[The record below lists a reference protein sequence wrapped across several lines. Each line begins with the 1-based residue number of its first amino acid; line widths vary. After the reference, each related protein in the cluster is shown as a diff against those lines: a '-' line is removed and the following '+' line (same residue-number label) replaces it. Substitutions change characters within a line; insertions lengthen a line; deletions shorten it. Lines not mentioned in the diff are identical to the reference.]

1 MSNFNKWMKILEG
14 MNMVPDKVMD
24 IIPGEG
30 ASGYSYHDKISYY
43 NKHKGL
49 VYFIYNETGDEIVK
63 IGQTDATLNS
73 RFSSYGAGTQKAR
86 DKGTCSVTNYYLSEE
101 IRNGHKQGK
110 KFSVYALP
118 VTEQEVSV
126 NVGNKEVRARAKVA
140 YVFEDVW
147 LKLYTEVFGL
157 MPRLSKNTSE
167 R

>member
-1 MSNFNKWMKILEG
+1 MSNFNKWMNILED
-14 MNMVPDKVMD
+14 MNMAPDKAMD
-24 IIPGEG
+24 IIPSEG
-30 ASGYSYHDKISYY
+30 ASGYSYYDKIPYY
-43 NKHKGL
+43 RKHKGL
-49 VYFIYNETGDEIVK
+49 VYFIYNATDDEIVK
-63 IGQTDATLNS
+63 IGQTDATLSS
-73 RFSSYGAGTQKAR
+73 RFSSYCAGTQTAR

-101 IRNGHKQGK
+101 IRNGFKQGK

-118 VTEQEVSV
+118 VTKQEISV